1 MSVSD
6 LSHVDDRGR
15 ARMVDIS
22 GKETTARR
30 ALARATVV
38 LKPSTVAQIAAA
50 ESKKS
55 ETQLP
60 KGNALEAARLA
71 GILAAKRTA
80 ELIPLCHPIPLG
92 WVEVTIEL
100 ADNLARIQA
109 EVKTHAPTGA
119 EMEAL
124 VAVSVAALTLYDM
137 VKAVDPEAVI
147 TNVCVV
153 EKSGGRSG
161 HWRRGEATG

>member
-1 MSVSD
+1 MSD

-50 ESKKS
+50 ESKRS
-55 ETQLP
+55 EAQLP

-153 EKSGGRSG
+153 EKSGGKSG
-161 HWRRGEATG
+161 HWRRGEVTG

>member
-1 MSVSD
+1 MSD

-50 ESKKS
+50 K
-55 ETQLP
+55 LP
-60 KGNALEAARLA
+60 KGDALEAARLA

-147 TNVCVV
+147 TDVCVV
-153 EKSGGRSG
+153 EKSGGKSG
-161 HWRRGEATG
+161 HWRRGEVTG

>member
-1 MSVSD
+1 MSD
-6 LSHVDDRGR
+6 LSHIDDRGR
-15 ARMVDIS
+15 ARMADVS

-30 ALARATVV
+30 ALAQATVI

-50 ESKKS
+50 ESKRP

-60 KGNALEAARLA
+60 KGNPLEAARLA

-100 ADNLARIQA
+100 ADNLARIHA

-124 VAVSVAALTLYDM
+124 VAVSVGALTLYDM
-137 VKAVDPEAVI
+137 VKAADPGAVI
-147 TNVCVV
+147 TDIRLL
-153 EKSGGRSG
+153 EKSGGKSG
-161 HWRRGEATG
+161 HWRRKEVTG

>member
-1 MSVSD
+1 MSD

-38 LKPSTVAQIAAA
+38 LKPNTVAQIAAA
-50 ESKKS
+50 K
-55 ETQLP
+55 LP
-60 KGNALEAARLA
+60 KGDALEAARLA

-100 ADNLARIQA
+100 ADNLARVQA

-147 TNVCVV
+147 TDVCVV
-153 EKSGGRSG
+153 EKSGGKSG
-161 HWRRGEATG
+161 HWQRGEVTG